1 MAQYSKTRNSLLGTN
16 ADLHEVPM
24 ISTKDGMLV
33 DSDNPFPVTL
43 GSDNITITGSV
54 NVDDTGDGGA
64 AVLALRIPRYVDY
77 NGNNI
82 FNTRGAILD
91 KIVSWCRDEA
101 VTSVWI
107 GRDYDCTNLEGLT
120 WNNIN
125 DSFLQTLVGGRTS
138 TLDTAFL
145 ADKSKM
151 MNILSEWT
159 DIEQKNIITNPSSS
173 SSFVASPGDVI
184 IIHIASFGGNDD
196 CFANLYYSEQI

>member
-1 MAQYSKTRNSLLGTN
+1 M
-16 ADLHEVPM
+16 EVEP
-24 ISTKDGMLV
+24 
-33 DSDNPFPVTL
+33 P
-43 GSDNITITGSV
+43 
-54 NVDDTGDGGA
+54 
-64 AVLALRIPRYVDY
+64 
-77 NGNNI
+77 
-82 FNTRGAILD
+82 
-91 KIVSWCRDEA
+91 
-101 VTSVWI
+101 
-107 GRDYDCTNLEGLT
+107 
-120 WNNIN
+120 
-125 DSFLQTLVGGRTS
+125 